1 LDLNCKLMEMK
12 LYAFRIRNFRSIVD
26 TEWQNLSPDNITCLI
41 GQNESGKTSI
51 LEGLRAFY
59 TGVISEDVLRSDLSL
74 PEISCRFSVKPGW
87 LLEVTENPGTELKEL
102 LANLNHVELTRT
114 WLEDFT
120 SVIKVSGEISEYLD
134 SLENAWR
141 LYLDEVK
148 LKFESELDFIRNL
161 ENKLSEILSKKTK
174 LARNVNLESG
184 KSIINRF
191 LRKSEQDIT
200 AKLAPEQKRIYDE
213 IVNEEE
219 RLKQELSL
227 RAKIINAGQKYNSLN
242 KRLEELEGKL
252 LSLSSKLEEY
262 HQKMTLLLVPMGEN
276 KDPEWTK
283 VLNEYRN
290 TRLENEK
297 VMSEF
302 DSHIAFCGYL
312 MEGRNELEAE
322 QLAEEAIKRYK
333 SQYTTEMLGRK
344 YFEFSPVIELFED
357 FGSLLPNRIDLEDI
371 ITGNEQVEGYKAA
384 RNFLTL
390 AQLDYSFFQQPSSR
404 ILKQKIEN
412 LNNTITLNFQDFWQQ
427 CVSRNDKI
435 KIQFE
440 LDHYSL
446 NYGDKAG
453 KPYLEFWVKDEG
465 ERLYP
470 KQRSRGVRWFLS
482 FYMELKASA
491 IRSKKP
497 MVLLVDEP
505 GISLHARAQEDVLK
519 VFEDIKDKMQ
529 IIYTTHSPQLI
540 DINKLHRVLAVQRDN
555 LNNFKSATRVLDPLK
570 LSSASPDTLTPLQNI
585 MGNPIM
591 TEGFSTG
598 KINLIVNDIGTFYM
612 LSCVMNVTGFKGKI
626 CIIPSTGASSI
637 PLMCNIMIGWG
648 LKFAV
653 LLFGNKNEQG
663 LEKFLKENIFIIEE
677 DQNDFIISTDRRFLN
692 AEDLLSTLDFKN
704 HVLKTREGITVPNSV
719 YIADKNLPRNFLLSR
734 LLSDIKSGIIRP
746 EDLDEE
752 THENFRYLAGLLK
765 ELK

>member
-1 LDLNCKLMEMK
+1 MK
-12 LYAFRIRNFRSIVD
+12 LCAFRIRNFRSIVD

-74 PEISCRFSVKPGW
+74 PEISCRFFVKPGW
-87 LLEVTENPGTELKEL
+87 LLEVTENSGTELKEL
-102 LANLNHVELTRT
+102 LSGLNHVELTRT
-114 WLEDFT
+114 WLADFS

-148 LKFESELDFIRNL
+148 LKFETELDIIKNIETR
-161 ENKLSEILSKKTK
+161 LSEILLQKAELIKNIST
-174 LARNVNLESG
+174 ESG
-184 KSIINRF
+184 KGLINRL
-191 LRKSEQDIT
+191 LRKSEQDII
-200 AKLAPEQKRIYDE
+200 ARLSPEQKKIYNE
-213 IVNEEE
+213 IASEEG
-219 RLKQELSL
+219 RLKQELSF

-242 KRLEELEGKL
+242 NRLEELEGKL

-262 HQKMTLLLVPMGEN
+262 HQKMTLLLVPMGEH

-283 VLNEYRN
+283 VLNDYRN
-290 TRLENEK
+290 TRFEKEK
-297 VMSEF
+297 VIYER
-302 DSHIAFCGYL
+302 DLHIAFSGYL
-312 MEGRNELEAE
+312 MEGRNELESE
-322 QLAEEAIKRYK
+322 QLAEEAIRRYR
-333 SQYTTEMLGRK
+333 SQYTTEILGKK
-344 YFEFSPVIELFED
+344 YFEFCPVIELFED

-390 AQLDYSFFQQPSSR
+390 ARLDYSFFQQPSSR

-427 CVSRNDKI
+427 CVSSNNKI

-491 IRSKKP
+491 LRSTKP

-519 VFEDIKDKMQ
+519 VFEDIKDKIQ
-529 IIYTTHSPQLI
+529 IIYTTHSPHLV

-555 LNNFKSATRVLDPLK
+555 LNSFKSATRVLDPLK

-585 MGNPIM
+585 MGNPLSA
-591 TEGFSTG
+591 EGFSTG
-598 KINLIVNDIGTFYM
+598 RVNLIVNDIGTFYM

-626 CIIPSTGASSI
+626 CIIPSAGVSAI

-653 LLFGNKNEQG
+653 LLFGNENEQK

-677 DQNDFIISTDRRFLN
+677 NRNNFIISTDSRFLN

-704 HVLKTREGITVPNSV
+704 HVLKTREGITVPNSI
-719 YIADKNLPRNFLLSR
+719 YIAERELPRNFLLSR
-734 LLSDIKSGIIRP
+734 LLSDIKSGVVRP

-765 ELK
+765 GLK

>member
-1 LDLNCKLMEMK
+1 MEMK

-51 LEGLRAFY
+51 LEGLRAFN

-74 PEISCRFSVKPGW
+74 PEISCRFYVKPGW

-148 LKFESELDFIRNL
+148 LKFETELDIIRNI
-161 ENKLSEILSKKTK
+161 ETRLSEVLLQKAELIK
-174 LARNVNLESG
+174 NINPESR
-184 KSIINRF
+184 KSLINRL
-191 LRKSEQDIT
+191 LRKSEQDIIS
-200 AKLAPEQKRIYDE
+200 KLKPEQKQIYNE
-213 IVNEEE
+213 LANEEG

-227 RAKIINAGQKYNSLN
+227 RAKIINAGQKYNALN
-242 KRLEELEGKL
+242 KRLKELDGKL
-252 LSLSSKLEEY
+252 LSISSKLEEY
-262 HQKMTLLLVPMGEN
+262 HQKMTLLLVPMGEH

-290 TRLENEK
+290 TRFEKEK
-297 VMSEF
+297 VISER
-302 DSHIAFCGYL
+302 DLHIAFSGYL
-312 MEGRNELEAE
+312 MEGHNELESE
-322 QLAEEAIKRYK
+322 QLAEEAIRRYR
-333 SQYTTEMLGRK
+333 SQYTTEMLGKK

-390 AQLDYSFFQQPSSR
+390 AQLNYSFFQQPSSR

-427 CVSRNDKI
+427 CVSSNNKI

-491 IRSKKP
+491 MLSTKP

-519 VFEDIKDKMQ
+519 VFEDIKDKIQ
-529 IIYTTHSPQLI
+529 IIYTTHSPHLV

-555 LNNFKSATRVLDPLK
+555 LNSFKSATRVLDPLK
-570 LSSASPDTLTPLQNI
+570 LSSASPDTLTPLQSI
-585 MGNPIM
+585 MGNPLSA
-591 TEGFSTG
+591 EGFSTG
-598 KINLIVNDIGTFYM
+598 RVNLVVNDIGTFYM
-612 LSCVMNVTGFKGKI
+612 LSCVMNVTGFKGKV
-626 CIIPSTGASSI
+626 CIIPSAGVSAI
-637 PLMCNIMIGWG
+637 PLMCNIMIGWR

-653 LLFGNKNEQG
+653 LLFGNENEQK

-677 DQNDFIISTDRRFLN
+677 NRNNFILSTDSRFLN

-719 YIADKNLPRNFLLSR
+719 YIAERELPRNFLLSR
-734 LLSDIKSGIIRP
+734 LLSDIKSGIVRP

-752 THENFRYLAGLLK
+752 THENFKYLTGLLK
-765 ELK
+765 GLK